1 MKLILVYTNLDIFA
15 FSCSV
20 SPPAPETTNGSGMH
34 GLSLERNPI
43 EILETGRSISDIIDG
58 KIRQLYSVVSI
69 RGIVSFK
76 FLNFVQMFCDGSQ
89 NIV

>member
-1 MKLILVYTNLDIFA
+1 MNLDIFA

-20 SPPAPETTNGSGMH
+20 SPPAPETTNGSVMH

-43 EILETGRSISDIIDG
+43 EILETRRSISDIIDG

-89 NIV
+89 NIVWL